1 MNLLVTKTN
10 WEIMTTIELLEKQ
23 REFFHSNQSKSVKF
37 RIEQLKKLRFLLKE
51 NEALLYI
58 AIDKDFGKSQYETY
72 ITELSL
78 IYHEINLAIKKVR
91 RWAKPK
97 YVWTNL
103 ANFPGKS
110 RIIYEPFGNV
120 LVIGAWNY
128 PYQLSLVPAISAI
141 TAGNTVVLKPSELAS
156 HTSNLMAKLINEN
169 FDPGFLYVK
178 EGGVKETSEL
188 LNERFDKIFFT
199 GSTAVGKIVMQAA
212 ANHLTPVTLELGGK
226 SPVFVMPD
234 ASLKMTAKRIVWG
247 KFLNAGQSCVAPDYI
262 LVHSE
267 IKDKFLTELK
277 NQIELIHGLE
287 PKGKETYVRIINK
300 RHYDRLDQL
309 IHHDKIYYGGE
320 MDPEHLY
327 ISPTILD
334 NISFDDKVMEDEIF
348 GPILP
353 VIGFTNLDEMVK
365 KVKKYPNPLA
375 LYVFTK
381 NRKIKEKLINEIS
394 FGGGSINDTI
404 LHLSNSKLP
413 FGGKGPSGIGNY
425 HGKAGFDT
433 FSHKKSIL
441 HKGLWFEPFLKY
453 KPYHT
458 WKLKLLKLIF
468 E

>member
-1 MNLLVTKTN
+1 MTAT
-10 WEIMTTIELLEKQ
+10 EILKKQ
-23 REFFHSNQSKSVKF
+23 HEFFHKGNTLPVKF
-37 RIEQLKKLRFLLKE
+37 RIEQLKKLRNILKD
-51 NEALLYI
+51 NEPYLYD
-58 AIDKDFGKSQYETY
+58 AIDKDFGKSEYETY

-91 RWAKPK
+91 KWSRPK

-110 RIIYEPFGNV
+110 RVIPEPFGNT

-128 PYQLSLVPAISAI
+128 PYQLSLIPAISSLA
-141 TAGNTVVLKPSELAS
+141 AGNTVILKPSELS
-156 HTSNLMAKLINEN
+156 QHTSAAMAKLINEN
-169 FDPGFLYVK
+169 FNPGLLYVK
-178 EGGVKETSEL
+178 EGGVQETTEL

-199 GSTAVGKIVMQAA
+199 GSTAVGRIVMQAA

-226 SPVFVMPD
+226 SPVFVLPD
-234 ASLKMTAKRIVWG
+234 ASLKMTTKRIAWG
-247 KFLNAGQSCVAPDYI
+247 KFLNAGQTCVAPDYV
-262 LVHSE
+262 LVHAD

-277 NQIELIHGLE
+277 NQIEEIHGEE
-287 PKGKETYVRIINK
+287 PKNKETYVRIINK
-300 RHYDRLDQL
+300 RHFDRLNEL
-309 IHHDKIYYGGE
+309 IHRDKIYYGGE
-320 MDPEHLY
+320 TDEEHLY

-353 VIGFTNLDEMVK
+353 VIEFNDLDEIIK
-365 KVKKYPNPLA
+365 KVKTRPNPLA

-381 NRKIKEKLINEIS
+381 NRKIKEKLIKEIS
-394 FGGGSINDTI
+394 FGGGSVNDTV

-413 FGGKGPSGIGNY
+413 FGGKGFSGTGNY

-433 FSHKKSIL
+433 FSHMKSIL
-441 HKGLWFEPFLKY
+441 YKGLWFEPFLKY
-453 KPYHT
+453 QPYSK
-458 WKLKLLKLIF
+458 WKMKLLKWII